1 MEDLGNRIKHITNE
15 LKEYVETRLELVF
28 LNVGDRITYLIGQS
42 IQTFAGYVVLTI
54 GLIFGMTALA
64 IFLGELLDERWAG
77 YAIVGAPFL
86 IAGLIFIFSKPR
98 FITRRIQNQIL
109 SELISAFEDEEEDE
123 KPKQLSSHFDQ
134 TKKDKQH
141 NG

>member
-1 MEDLGNRIKHITNE
+1 MEDLGNRIKHITAE

-28 LNVGDRITYLIGQS
+28 LNIGDRITFLIGQS
-42 IQTFAGYVVLTI
+42 VQTFAGYAVLAI

-64 IFLGELLDERWAG
+64 IYLGELLDERWAG

-86 IAGLIFIFSKPR
+86 IAGLIFIFSKPQ

-109 SELISAFEDEEEDE
+109 SELIAAFEEEGEE
-123 KPKQLSSHFDQ
+123 KPKQLSSHSDQ
-134 TKKDKQH
+134 TKKEKQH